1 MKSVMSLE
9 MYEKLKLKNL
19 DSTSI
24 PHVVGASGE
33 SLGARGKTKCE
44 ININGKIFY
53 QTFIVC
59 EHLKR
64 PIILGRD
71 FSIQNCIGISWTKT
85 NTRRLTQNNEV
96 IAETAE
102 YQTPSRASV
111 SLKRNI
117 KVPPRSCAVV
127 DVDIN
132 TTEKIKVEVTPDQLW
147 LSANPN
153 ICTYPMIA
161 DLKEREPNTVTPFVI
176 VNFSHHEHLHLPRD
190 HVVAFAEKDCKEGE
204 VLEICTME
212 QLEKELPRNWIPE
225 RKRQEKF
232 SEFFENPF
240 MQKDDDF
247 LKSPAEAPVH
257 RKVLLEDK
265 DISPKTQKAF
275 DKLCEKYDDIIS
287 KNSGDIGKTM
297 LVEMEID
304 TGNHPPIASKPYT
317 LPLKH
322 YDWVQKEI
330 ETLERAGII
339 ERSISP
345 WASPVVIVPKK
356 SAPGEPPRRRMCVDY
371 RKINKLQPEVTK
383 ADGGKGCISL
393 IPLPKIDELYAK
405 LKGYKVFSSLD
416 LRSGYYH
423 IGLKDSAKPKSAFVL
438 SSLGKYQ
445 FNRVPFGLAQA
456 PAYFQKL
463 INDILKG
470 CNFAMGYLD
479 DIIIYSRSEKEH
491 LEHLEEIFTRLKT
504 AGLKLKLEKCC
515 FFKKHIQYLGH
526 LISADGIQPLP
537 EKLESIAKMPAPKNP
552 KEVKQFLGLVGY
564 YRKFVPRFADIS
576 RVLTHLTK
584 KDVEF
589 KWTPECEKCFQ
600 ILKEFL
606 QQAPILRY
614 PDPQASYT
622 LYTDASKYAYA
633 GVLTQHNNGT
643 DHPITYVSGLFRG
656 SQLNWATLTK
666 EAYAI
671 YMSVKKLSFYIDTAK
686 ITVKS
691 DHLPLKKFLEKNTL
705 NSKVNNWAVELE
717 SQNITFEYIP
727 GIRNTLA
734 DTLSRLIEMDENIKL
749 QPEEEGKEFGYFPFE
764 ELPPVTTQVVEE
776 VIKCEIGNINIQH
789 TDPIEINTDIHLPLK
804 DDKLAKLQESDPHT
818 KQLRKQWEN
827 KNLDQNT
834 YTMENNILKR
844 KLVDNGL
851 LYTPIVVPDVLKD
864 CLLILAHDKQGHNG
878 FRRTY
883 ASLKNRYHW
892 KGMKKSVYQHCTNC
906 QVCAKHNIKTQQL
919 KNEHFSSPPQPME
932 FIAMDLIGE
941 FHPASSK
948 GNRFALTAVCMLTG
962 FTFCIPLKSKRAED
976 VIKAYIDHICCIFG
990 PSRKILTDNGTEFK
1004 NKLWTEVFE
1013 KLRTEQKFTP
1023 IYSPQCNGRIEGFH
1037 KFLKAT
1043 IAKQLETRVE
1053 WDDLV
1058 WKATAAYNFFPTE
1071 SSGLAPFFLMFGR
1084 EAAVKHTLLESENPK
1099 YLGTNEG
1106 MINVGLMT
1114 KLYNV
1119 VAHNLNEARKARDGK
1134 KKRTTSKEPETLK
1147 IGDNILV
1154 RDHTSKAF
1162 QPKYKDFC
1170 IVGLLGKNQVEIKDN
1185 HGHIT
1190 KVHRRDVKKIPMTEK
1205 VCKLYEEEQAG
1216 KTREGRKAVPNSKMP
1231 DLGWDIAETQLT
1243 LEAQKEN
1250 NSNMTPLL
1258 QTLVTVIVLIIAIVK
1273 QTTAGIKKVTKK
1285 AAQVIEASHNRII
1298 KNIKDFHRNVTSAI
1312 TIATNTTDRTNHK
1325 EQARINNKTT
1335 KYFPGTRKPND
1346 EYDESYQSITSR
1358 TYNHCDN

>member
-1 MKSVMSLE
+1 
-9 MYEKLKLKNL
+9 
-19 DSTSI
+19 
-24 PHVVGASGE
+24 
-33 SLGARGKTKCE
+33 
-44 ININGKIFY
+44 
-53 QTFIVC
+53 
-59 EHLKR
+59 
-64 PIILGRD
+64 
-71 FSIQNCIGISWTKT
+71 
-85 NTRRLTQNNEV
+85 
-96 IAETAE
+96 
-102 YQTPSRASV
+102 
-111 SLKRNI
+111 
-117 KVPPRSCAVV
+117 
-127 DVDIN
+127 
-132 TTEKIKVEVTPDQLW
+132 
-147 LSANPN
+147 
-153 ICTYPMIA
+153 MIA
-161 DLKEREPNTVTPFVI
+161 DLKERGPNTVTPFVI
-176 VNFSHHEHLHLPRD
+176 VNLSHHEHLHLPKD
-190 HVVAFAEKDCKEGE
+190 HVVAFAEKDCNKGE
-204 VLEICTME
+204 MLEICTME
-212 QLEKELPRNWIPE
+212 QLDRELPRNWIPE

-240 MQKDDDF
+240 MQKNDDF

-265 DISPKTQKAF
+265 NISPKTQESF

-297 LVEMEID
+297 LIEMEID

-356 SAPGEPPRRRMCVDY
+356 SAPGKPPRRRMCVDY
-371 RKINKLQPEVTK
+371 RRINKLQPEVTK

-445 FNRVPFGLAQA
+445 FNRVSFGLAQA

-463 INDILKG
+463 INDVLKG

-537 EKLESIAKMPAPKNP
+537 EKLESIAKMPAPRNP

-589 KWTPECEKCFQ
+589 KWTPEYKNCFQ

-643 DHPITYVSGLFRG
+643 DHPITYVSRLFCG

-686 ITVKS
+686 ITVRS

-717 SQNITFEYIP
+717 SQNITFKYIP

-804 DDKLAKLQESDPHT
+804 DDKLVKLQESDPHI
-818 KQLRKQWEN
+818 KQLRKQWKN

-834 YTMENNILKR
+834 YMMENNILKR

-851 LYTPIVVPDVLKD
+851 LYTPIVVPDILKD

-906 QVCAKHNIKTQQL
+906 QHNIKTQQL

-948 GNRFALTAVCMLTG
+948 GNRFALTTVCMLTG
-962 FTFCIPLKSKRAED
+962 FTFCIPLKSK
-976 VIKAYIDHICCIFG
+976 
-990 PSRKILTDNGTEFK
+990 
-1004 NKLWTEVFE
+1004 
-1013 KLRTEQKFTP
+1013 
-1023 IYSPQCNGRIEGFH
+1023 
-1037 KFLKAT
+1037 
-1043 IAKQLETRVE
+1043 
-1053 WDDLV
+1053 
-1058 WKATAAYNFFPTE
+1058 
-1071 SSGLAPFFLMFGR
+1071 
-1084 EAAVKHTLLESENPK
+1084 
-1099 YLGTNEG
+1099 
-1106 MINVGLMT
+1106 
-1114 KLYNV
+1114 
-1119 VAHNLNEARKARDGK
+1119 
-1134 KKRTTSKEPETLK
+1134 
-1147 IGDNILV
+1147 
-1154 RDHTSKAF
+1154 
-1162 QPKYKDFC
+1162 
-1170 IVGLLGKNQVEIKDN
+1170 
-1185 HGHIT
+1185 
-1190 KVHRRDVKKIPMTEK
+1190 
-1205 VCKLYEEEQAG
+1205 
-1216 KTREGRKAVPNSKMP
+1216 
-1231 DLGWDIAETQLT
+1231 
-1243 LEAQKEN
+1243 
-1250 NSNMTPLL
+1250 
-1258 QTLVTVIVLIIAIVK
+1258 
-1273 QTTAGIKKVTKK
+1273 
-1285 AAQVIEASHNRII
+1285 
-1298 KNIKDFHRNVTSAI
+1298 
-1312 TIATNTTDRTNHK
+1312 
-1325 EQARINNKTT
+1325 
-1335 KYFPGTRKPND
+1335 
-1346 EYDESYQSITSR
+1346 
-1358 TYNHCDN
+1358 